1 MFETQSQEELDA
13 LIKNNV
19 EFKQLYQRHKE
30 LDKKIAAAD
39 VGALPIDATTL
50 TQMKR
55 EKLVTKERL
64 LELYANLTAATA
76 AP

>member
-13 LIKNNV
+13 LIKSNV

-30 LDKKIAAAD
+30 LDKKVAAAD
-39 VGALPIDATTL
+39 HGALPIDTTTL

-55 EKLVTKERL
+55 EKLLAKERL
-64 LELYANLTAATA
+64 LELYANLTAAPAT
-76 AP
+76 P

>member
-1 MFETQSQEELDA
+1 MFESQSQEELDS
-13 LIKNNV
+13 LVKSNV

-39 VGALPIDATTL
+39 VGALPIDTTTL
-50 TQMKR
+50 NQMKR

-64 LELYANLTAATA
+64 LELYANLTGT
-76 AP
+76 PE

>member
-1 MFETQSQEELDA
+1 MFESQSQEELDS
-13 LIKNNV
+13 LVKSNV

-39 VGALPIDATTL
+39 VGALPIDTTTL

-64 LELYANLTAATA
+64 LELYANLTGTPA
-76 AP
+76 